1 MRQQLRSMAF
11 TAVLLGTAAPVLANT
26 DGYHTVNGYS
36 DQKGQLG
43 FELTQIGEY
52 GELTVDLQGFGG
64 MAYGKCVMAFKRAA
78 DGSVAEAAPVQ
89 QQSSAECPAEI
100 AFTAKPTDKG
110 MLELTFSEGGALKG
124 QSYELFTALRP
135 YTEAD
140 AITAPQ
146 GFDVLGM
153 TIGEERAAIE
163 ARLTAEG
170 FAKLDGHSEVLSYRD
185 GSTRAMEIWG
195 KGTSERFG
203 DRPEDAI
210 SITWTS
216 KAVGRD
222 TPEKVAFIAR
232 DWNIPS
238 SANLAIAVLD
248 KSLADKHG
256 TGAMKGVIHYD
267 RAGAVAPGAY
277 SDVCDESIHLQGVS
291 LPWSQIGMGSEG
303 EEMKIACGAAVRI
316 YTNEDFEAPGRA
328 GSMKVELRKG
338 DVAYADFWQTWAPGE
353 EQRLKEAY
361 ELQKG
366 MTGAAPKL

>member
-1 MRQQLRSMAF
+1 MRHQLRSMAL
-11 TAVLLGTAAPVLANT
+11 TAALLGTAAPALANT
-26 DGYHTVNGYS
+26 DGFHTVNGYRDS
-36 DQKGQLG
+36 QGALG

-52 GELTVDLQGFGG
+52 GELTVDVQGFGG
-64 MAYGKCVMAFKRAA
+64 MSYGKCVMAFKRAA
-78 DGSVAEAAPVQ
+78 DGTLAETAAVQ
-89 QQSSAECPAEI
+89 QQSSASCPEAL
-100 AFTAKPTDKG
+100 AFTSKPADKG
-110 MLELTFSEGGALKG
+110 MIELTFTEGGALKG
-124 QSYELFTALRP
+124 NSYELFTVLRP
-135 YTEAD
+135 YTDAD
-140 AITAPQ
+140 AVTAPK

-163 ARLTAEG
+163 AKLTAEG
-170 FAKLDGHSEVLSYRD
+170 FAKLEGHSEVLSYRD

-195 KGTSERFG
+195 KGTAERR
-203 DRPEDAI
+203 DNRPEDAI
-210 SITWTS
+210 SITWTA
-216 KAVGRD
+216 KAEGRD
-222 TPEKVAFIAR
+222 TPEKVAFISR
-232 DWNIPS
+232 EWNIPS
-238 SANLAIAVLD
+238 SASLAIAVLD

-267 RAGAVAPGAY
+267 RAGNPDPKAY
-277 SDVCDESIHLQGVS
+277 GDVCDENIHLQGVS
-291 LPWSQIGMGSEG
+291 VPWSQFGMASQG

-316 YTNEDFEAPGRA
+316 YTNEDFQAPGRA